1 MKSIITSKYAPA
13 PIGPYSHGVLV
24 GNMLF
29 VSGQVGKH
37 PETGIIPENVKEQ
50 TIRVMEN
57 LKGILADA
65 GMNFENVVK
74 TTIFLKNLND
84 FATVNE
90 IYGSNF
96 TGSYPARETVEVSR
110 LPLDVLVEI
119 SVIAMK

>member
-1 MKSIITSKYAPA
+1 
-13 PIGPYSHGVLV
+13 
-24 GNMLF
+24 MLF

-90 IYGSNF
+90 IYGSILQDL
-96 TGSYPARETVEVSR
+96 TQQEKQWRS
-110 LPLDVLVEI
+110 LDFH
-119 SVIAMK
+119 